1 MILLIKIAAISFL
14 FVASEPMIL
23 LKRFLGFREEKYHIY
38 GKVKSFIYRMITCAL
53 CSGFWL
59 GLIIT
64 GNIYD
69 AALVSILAEIIYK
82 INQRL

>member
-23 LKRFLGFREEKYHIY
+23 IKRLFGFKEEQYDTY
-38 GKVKSFIYRMITCAL
+38 GKAKSFIYRMITCAL
-53 CSGFWL
+53 CSGFWI

-64 GNIYD
+64 HTVYD
-69 AALVSILAEIIYK
+69 AAMVSVMAEIILK
-82 INQRL
+82 INNRL